1 MSDYPTG
8 YPVALPPNSCPD
20 VKPVDDE
27 SVQQAALRHSVP
39 DFTPVFEGDLLEL
52 ARPCLRH
59 VDLEVDIVM
68 ANDDFDD
75 AWFAAGDV
83 ELAADT
89 IGFGDGDELYLPEPR
104 RVRIPVTIGVAFA
117 ALAVVLFIAT

>member
-1 MSDYPTG
+1 MRDYPTG
-8 YPVALPPNSCPD
+8 YPVALPPNSCPG

-59 VDLEVDIVM
+59 AELEVDIVM
-68 ANDDFDD
+68 MSNDLDD
-75 AWFAAGDV
+75 AWFAAGDA

-89 IGFGDGDELYLPEPR
+89 IGFGDVDELYLPEPR
-104 RVRIPVTIGVAFA
+104 RVRMPVALGVAFA